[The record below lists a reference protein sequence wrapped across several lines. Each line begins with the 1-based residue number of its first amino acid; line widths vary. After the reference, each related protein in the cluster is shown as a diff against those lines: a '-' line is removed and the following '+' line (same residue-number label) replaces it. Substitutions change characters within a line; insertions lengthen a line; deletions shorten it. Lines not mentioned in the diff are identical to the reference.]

1 MKKFLIRY
9 TTRDG
14 DYEKEWISA
23 YSASEAEREFRDDHW
38 NIQTIDSVE
47 EIE

>member
-14 DYEKEWISA
+14 DYNKEWISA
-23 YSASEAEREFRDDHW
+23 RNESEAEREFRDEHW
-38 NIQTIDSVE
+38 NIQTIDSVK